1 MLAFAATL
9 VRSEVE
15 AFYSGLFG
23 KARDGPGSRVNNSD
37 QINGSYWQ
45 ARKDLRCQL
54 PAQVKI
60 RVTAGRYQ
68 GRDRRDG
75 LFFQRG
81 CQREIQVILVPTL
94 LYYHLRSRS
103 EQAKEGLEEVFFGY

>member
-1 MLAFAATL
+1 MLAFASTL
-9 VRSEVE
+9 VCPKVE
-15 AFYSGLFG
+15 TIYFPLFG
-23 KARDGPGSRVNNSD
+23 ETGNRPSRPINNSD

-45 ARKDLRCQL
+45 ARKTLRCQL

-94 LYYHLRSRS
+94 LYYHL
-103 EQAKEGLEEVFFGY
+103 